1 MKCFKKPLAVV
12 LAFALIVTAFSAVPT
27 LFAVQASA
35 EEEAAVNNVTL
46 DVGNGKIV
54 LYTDHYTQ
62 NGVEYGGFSCE
73 NTVYTITG
81 IINRTDSA
89 LCVYQVAEDAPAVT
103 FNVVFK
109 DLAIL
114 GEQWCSV
121 VHFTTAQIAGEGEPA
136 PMTVNLRLEG
146 RNYLGGHSHP
156 GLSGN
161 ATVNLTAAPGS
172 YSVFTAEYSDTPEA
186 FASELTLNKVGTYDV
201 KVAGEAAE
209 LDAGKSA
216 KPVVI
221 IGQDPAEV
229 VSATSDAPD
238 AAETA
243 DEQTPRSAKN
253 LIALWVVLAFVGG
266 AACAVAVVA
275 TLYKM
280 KKKPATEQT
289 DADAEQSPAGEDRD
303 DRDTL

>member
-1 MKCFKKPLAVV
+1 MSVFKKTLAVMLSV
-12 LAFALIVTAFSAVPT
+12 VIVITATTVVPA

-35 EEEAAVNNVTL
+35 EAEETENNVTL
-46 DVGNGKIV
+46 DVGDGKIV

-81 IINRTDSA
+81 IINRTNSA
-89 LCVYQVAEDAPAVT
+89 LCVYQVAEDAPTVT

-109 DLAIL
+109 NLAIL

-186 FASELTLNKVGTYDV
+186 FASGLTLNKVGTYDV
-201 KVAGEAAE
+201 KVAGETAE
-209 LDAGKSA
+209 LEAGKSA

-229 VSATSDAPD
+229 VLATSDATD
-238 AAETA
+238 AAETTA
-243 DEQTPRSAKN
+243 EETPKPAKN
-253 LIALWVVLAFVGG
+253 LTALWIVLAFVGG
-266 AACAVAVVA
+266 AAVSIAVMTV
-275 TLYKM
+275 LYKR
-280 KKKPATEQT
+280 KTAPVSDSA
-289 DADAEQSPAGEDRD
+289 DADAERRSQSEETGKS
-303 DRDTL
+303 